1 MEALA
6 SRLGTRFLVVTVVP
20 NALLIAYVGL
30 LLAAGAPA
38 RSPSLAR
45 ALKVLDG
52 LTIRQVVALLLG
64 LLIISIATHPLQ
76 TPLIQLV
83 EGYWWGLPFGSAIA
97 IHATERFRQELTSVR
112 NELQASETEE
122 SEETEQSEWAATRS
136 IAHARNRQYW
146 LPTREYNLLPTALGN
161 TLSTG
166 EIRAGDRYGLE
177 TVFAMPRLAPLL
189 SPPSLAELRD
199 RRNQMDAAVRLCA
212 AAAIATVVGIVLL
225 LRYGPWLFLA
235 LATYLLCWMCYR
247 AAVAG
252 ARGFCNSLAAAV
264 DLHHLRLFDALQL
277 ERPPNLEE
285 EFTLNATLAM
295 LFRGDD
301 LDPEAQ
307 ANLRYIKRQDSEIAA
322 NSDES
327 AAQ

>member
-20 NALLIAYVGL
+20 NALLIAYVSL
-30 LLAAGAPA
+30 LIAAGAPA

-52 LTIRQVVALLLG
+52 LTIRQVIALVLG

-97 IHATERFRQELTSVR
+97 IHATERFRQELVAVR
-112 NELQASETEE
+112 NKLRAPATG
-122 SEETEQSEWAATRS
+122 QSDWAATRS

-146 LPTREYNLLPTALGN
+146 LPARERDLLPTALGN

-166 EIRAGDRYGLE
+166 EIRAGERYGLE

-199 RRNQMDAAVRLCA
+199 RRNQMDAAVRLCV
-212 AAAIATVVGIVLL
+212 AAAIATVVGIALL
-225 LRYGPWLFLA
+225 LRHGPWLFLA

-252 ARGFCNSLAAAV
+252 ARGFSNSLAAAF

-277 ERPPNLEE
+277 ERPANLKE
-285 EFTLNATLAM
+285 EFTLNATLGM

-301 LDPEAQ
+301 FDEETQ
-307 ANLRYIKRQDSEIAA
+307 ANLRYTKRKDGEIAA